1 MKKILSIALVVCL
14 ALTAFLFVGC
24 GAEKNNIVLEG
35 GPELN
40 ETVLGNGSFS
50 VRKGEYVYFASGFV
64 KTSDLGTG
72 TLTNNLGEVK
82 NGAIYRAKVE
92 TVRTL
97 IENSDPNA
105 EPQYKEETKLTE
117 VQLLCS
123 KVAGFENSGLYIFGN
138 KLYFATPSTAKN
150 NSGDIQYS
158 LLSFYSM
165 DLNGEN
171 LKEIYTTPSFSG
183 GSFSYILLDGNLYLL
198 VYNGSNIVRVDV
210 NGKTLELAKDV
221 VSAVLPKAEIVAE
234 NSYSASANEKYVYYT
249 VKNEDNT
256 ETRDYGTVLNKANI
270 LTAENTELFKEKYI
284 TVSLNKLENNKLY
297 YTRNKM
303 LSSMSPSS
311 ESYLFANDLS
321 GATFAESEK
330 QLSNQKALTNVID
343 FKYEASE
350 MDGYVYVSGGKL
362 YYTPNNEFD
371 PKTLADSASKVLFV
385 QGKYVYYTNSSSVYR
400 VDVTE
405 ETPSEKK
412 LSDTHSIEANYVD
425 IDANFVY
432 FYVNNTTA
440 KIYET
445 YYIDIVNFVSGT
457 TKPVKVV
464 A

>member
-40 ETVLGNGSFS
+40 ETITGNGSFS
-50 VRKGEYVYFASGFV
+50 VRKGDYVYFASGFV

-72 TLTNNLGEVK
+72 NLTNKLGDVK

-92 TVRTL
+92 TTRTL

-105 EPQYKEETKLTE
+105 EPKYKEEVKLID

-150 NSGDIQYS
+150 SSGDIQYS
-158 LLSFYSM
+158 LLTFYSM

-183 GSFSYILLDGNLYLL
+183 GHFSFIVLDGNLYLL
-198 VYNGSNIVRVDV
+198 VYNGSNIVRVDM
-210 NGKTLELAKDV
+210 NGNTAELAKDV
-221 VSAVLPKAEIVAE
+221 VSAVLPKAEVLSE
-234 NSYSASANEKYVYYT
+234 NSYNASSNEKYVFYT
-249 VKNEDNT
+249 TKNDKNT

-270 LTAENTELFKEKYI
+270 LTEEKIELFKEDYV
-284 TVSLNKLENNKLY
+284 TVSLTKLENNKLY

-303 LSSMSPSS
+303 LSSMSPSA
-311 ESYLFANDLS
+311 SYLFANDFS
-321 GATFAESEK
+321 GDEFLASEK
-330 QLSNQKALTNVID
+330 QLSNQSAIANMME

-350 MDGYVYVSGGKL
+350 MDGYVYINGGKL
-362 YYTPNNEFD
+362 YFRPNGEGD
-371 PKTLADSASKVLFV
+371 VKELVSSASNLLFV

-400 VDVTE
+400 VDATE
-405 ETPSEKK
+405 ENPIEKK
-412 LSDTHSIEANYVD
+412 LSDTHTINATYVD
-425 IDANFVY
+425 IDANFIY
-432 FYVNNTTA
+432 FYVNNSTA
-440 KIYET
+440 KTYET

-457 TKPVKVV
+457 TKPVKAV